1 MAVTVRE
8 IRAAAQIIGRR
19 NALRYLAIG
28 MGASLLAAC
37 GPGKGGAATP
47 PSGSQGTSGPSGS
60 PTTGGASGATAAP
73 TGSTGSTSPA
83 GSGPATSGVAA
94 RAFDAFVKGDWNLE
108 STTPNGKTVKGKATV
123 MADGG
128 GNGGFTLTWSADGSP
143 VTWNGGWLLRGGHLR
158 IDVYDAPGGVQRL
171 TGGEAL
177 TVPKEAGEGLSLTFP
192 WKAPGH
198 RDAND
203 GQVLKVTYRN
213 NVLRIVHSE
222 NGHSESVHVCTR
234 A

>member
-1 MAVTVRE
+1 MTVGE
-8 IRAAAQIIGRR
+8 IRAAARIIGRR

-28 MGASLLAAC
+28 VGASLLAAC
-37 GPGKGGAATP
+37 GPGKDQAATP
-47 PSGSQGTSGPSGS
+47 PSGSGGAPGPSGS
-60 PTTGGASGATAAP
+60 PTTGGPSGATATA
-73 TGSTGSTSPA
+73 TASTGAASTEASE
-83 GSGPATSGVAA
+83 PATSGLAA
-94 RAFDAFVKGDWNLE
+94 RAFDAFVKGKWNLE
-108 STTPNGKTVKGKATV
+108 STTPNGKTVKGTATV

-128 GNGGFTLTWSADGSP
+128 GNGGFTITWTGGGSP
-143 VTWNGGWLLRGGHLR
+143 VTWSGGWLLRGGHLNL
-158 IDVYDAPGGVQRL
+158 DVYDAPGGVQRL

-192 WKAPGH
+192 WKPPGA
-198 RDAND
+198 RDTSE
-203 GQVLKVTYRN
+203 GEVLKVTYRN